1 MIHGIFIKS
10 RSLSSLKFN
19 FTYKV
24 KDNHT
29 FYFPKPE
36 GNEVDSFDV
45 L

>member
-10 RSLSSLKFN
+10 KLLSSLKFN

-24 KDNHT
+24 KDDCT
-29 FYFPKPE
+29 SYFPKPE
-36 GNEVDSFDV
+36 GNVVYSFGV